1 MVSIWESFFFIKNV
15 VLLVKKLWNEKE
27 ASVFN
32 GLEVFVI
39 PMIHMSVQLFINYI
53 FLVWNLFLKYY
64 LKYILLVN
72 TLLFYV

>member
-1 MVSIWESFFFIKNV
+1 MGKFFFYIKNV

-53 FLVWNLFLKYY
+53 FSLKLVFKYY